1 MNKFDNN
8 IHLSTGVSSLGSA
21 IFIFVLALLGSL
33 LGSVIGMMLCVPF
46 FQGSITELTT
56 ALSNPQAYPDVKL
69 ILYVSQAFG
78 TLFGMVC
85 LPLLYLKFIL
95 KRPISIFFNKPVGI
109 QPVVLTVLIVL
120 SFMMVN
126 ALFIEWNANLVF
138 PEFLKGFE
146 QWARAKED
154 QMAEMTKFLTQFD
167 GYTEIILAFIV
178 IAVIAPIGEELVFR
192 GFLQSLTHNYTK
204 NIHVAIWLSAIL
216 FSTIHMQFFGFV
228 PRLLLGALF
237 GYLYYWSG
245 NLIVPI
251 LAHLVNNGF
260 TLIMV
265 LLAKKELI
273 AYDIE
278 NTDTVPL
285 PTVLIFAII
294 TTGLLVYFRN
304 YFFRRQV
311 S

>member
-8 IHLSTGVSSLGSA
+8 IHLSSGVSSLTTA
-21 IFIFVLALLGSL
+21 IFIFVLALIGSL
-33 LGSVIGMMLCVPF
+33 LGSVVGVMLCVPF
-46 FQGSITELTT
+46 FQGSLTELSA
-56 ALSNPQAYPDVKL
+56 ALSNPQGYPDIKL
-69 ILYVSQAFG
+69 VLFVSQAFG
-78 TLFGMVC
+78 TLLGMVC
-85 LPLLYLKFIL
+85 LPWLYLKLVL
-95 KRPISIFFNKPVGI
+95 KQDISIFFEKRIGI
-109 QPVVLTVLIVL
+109 QPLILTVFIVL

-126 ALFIEWNANLVF
+126 AIFIEWNSNLVF

-154 QMAEMTKFLTQFD
+154 QMAEMTEFLTEFNSII
-167 GYTEIILAFIV
+167 EIVLAFIV

-192 GFLQSLTHNYTK
+192 GFVQTLTHKFSK
-204 NIHVAIWLSAIL
+204 NIHVAIWVSAIL
-216 FSTIHMQFFGFV
+216 FSAIHMQFFGFI

-245 NLIVPI
+245 NLIIPI

-260 TLIMV
+260 TLVMV
-265 LLAKKELI
+265 LLAQKEVI
-273 AYDIE
+273 GYDIE

-294 TTGLLVYFRN
+294 TTGLLIYFRN

-311 S
+311 N